1 MELRSKLAARAGI
14 EWPAALTRTVGAVEN
29 PRLDWGSNRHQLN
42 YPYTHKSLFDDLKPL
57 TH

>member
-42 YPYTHKSLFDDLKPL
+42 YPYTHKSLFDDD
-57 TH
+57 